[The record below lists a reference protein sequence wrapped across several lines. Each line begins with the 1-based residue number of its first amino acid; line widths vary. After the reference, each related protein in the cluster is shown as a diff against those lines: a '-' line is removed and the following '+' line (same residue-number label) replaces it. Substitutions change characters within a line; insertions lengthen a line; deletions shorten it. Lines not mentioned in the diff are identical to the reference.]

1 MFAGY
6 VARATIEHNTIA
18 NTARAAP
25 TRRPTYPR
33 ASHRPVGRSAQGYT
47 GISLGWGWGDHVT
60 GAQTFMADNH
70 VASNRISAV
79 VSELND
85 GELLRL
91 PPLLHLPSLPTDD
104 DSRLSCARRGAGGC
118 IYTLGPQ
125 PRSSVRANYCDADR
139 APVVGSFYHDNG
151 KSHSP
156 PQLTGRLCS
165 TLDPPSTHACRCVGS
180 RYFVTTDNVA
190 SSSPAPCIYLQACDA
205 PRTHPASPA

>member
-18 NTARAAP
+18 NTARADP
-25 TRRPTYPR
+25 TQRPTYPR
-33 ASHRPVGRSAQGYT
+33 PARRPVGRSAQGYT

-151 KSHSP
+151 TSHRP
-156 PQLTGRLCS
+156 PRLTPLSTRCRRTCRRLALLCDDRQRR
-165 TLDPPSTHACRCVGS
+165 LVEPRAVHIPAGVRCRRALIQRRPLG
-180 RYFVTTDNVA
+180 D
-190 SSSPAPCIYLQACDA
+190 
-205 PRTHPASPA
+205 